1 MEDSCWCMI
10 DIDGQN
16 VRAKIMH
23 KNRGKFRI
31 ENDEGGQ
38 QTQDYQSIRHY

>member
-1 MEDSCWCMI
+1 MI

-31 ENDEGGQ
+31 ENDEGG
-38 QTQDYQSIRHY
+38 I